1 MAAPAVALNTAT
13 ALPATKPTSWAP
25 TAKVSAGAL
34 AGSVTMIATPLM
46 TALFKKVGLEYSP
59 QVGVALTSII
69 TFIVQYMV
77 PERT

>member
-1 MAAPAVALNTAT
+1 
-13 ALPATKPTSWAP
+13 
-25 TAKVSAGAL
+25 L

-46 TALFKKVGLEYSP
+46 TAFFKKVGLEYSP
-59 QVGVALTSII
+59 QIGVALTSVI